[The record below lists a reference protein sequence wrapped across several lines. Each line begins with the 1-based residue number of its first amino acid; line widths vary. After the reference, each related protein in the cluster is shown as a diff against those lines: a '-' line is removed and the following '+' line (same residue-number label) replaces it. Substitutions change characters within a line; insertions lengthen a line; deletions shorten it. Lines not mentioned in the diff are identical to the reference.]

1 MAETDLGLVTGLLA
15 LEEAAPTEVVGV
27 LEQLLEDRFG
37 ARGTRLWL
45 ADYRQTVLRAV
56 DGVEQRAVDGTTEGG
71 VFAAQEPLVIPA
83 TDGAQVFVP
92 VTAPSNRL
100 GVLALLVGNPPSP
113 DRLDSLVT
121 VGRALGRSITVAN
134 RHTDQFEQATRAQ
147 RLSLAAELQWQ
158 ILPGRGCRGEDF
170 QLAGQLEPAYHV
182 AGDAFDWSV
191 GDDWVTLSVHEGM
204 DHGTAAAQ
212 ATNLAVTALRNAR
225 RAKLGLADQ
234 AAMSHEALYR
244 MYGGSHCVETLLLAI
259 HRGTGQLQAV
269 DAGSPLLLCQH
280 DDRIEPVSLERQ
292 LPLGK
297 FQGTRYMEETRS
309 LSPGDRVIVVTDG
322 VYNAPGSNGKL
333 FGEVRLGKTLK
344 STRHLVP
351 SEAVRH
357 LIRELAAWH
366 AEGELTDDAVAVV
379 LDWTP

>member
-1 MAETDLGLVTGLLA
+1 MRGLLA
-15 LEEAAPTEVVGV
+15 LEEAPPTELVSA
-27 LEQLLEDRFG
+27 LEQLLEDRFE
-37 ARGTRLWL
+37 ARHTHLWL
-45 ADYRQTVLRAV
+45 ADYRQTVLRAL
-56 DGVEQRAVDGTTEGG
+56 DGVEQRAVDGTAEGR
-71 VFAAQEPLVIPA
+71 VFAAQEPLIMPT
-83 TDGAQVFVP
+83 TDGAQVLVP

-100 GVLALLVGNPPSP
+100 GVLALLVGHPPSAL
-113 DRLDSLVT
+113 RLDSLMT
-121 VGRALGRSITVAN
+121 LGRVLGRSITVAT
-134 RHTDQFEQATRAQ
+134 RHTDQFEQAARAQ

-191 GDDWVTLSVHEGM
+191 GDDWVTWSVHEGM

-225 RAKLGLADQ
+225 RAELSLGDQ
-234 AAMSHEALYR
+234 AAMAHEALYR
-244 MYGGSHCVETLLLAI
+244 MYGGGHCIETLLLAI
-259 HRGTGQLQAV
+259 HRNTGQLQAV

-280 DDRIEPVSLERQ
+280 DDRIEPVTLERQ
-292 LPLGK
+292 LPLGQ

-322 VYNAPGSNGKL
+322 VYNAPGSNGEL

-351 SEAVRH
+351 SETVRH